1 MQSKATTV
9 DQYLK
14 EIPEN
19 RKQALSQ
26 LREIFLSELKGYT
39 EEMNYGMPVYSLN
52 EVVEAGFAS
61 QKNYISIYILKE
73 QVVNDFRARL
83 VGANIGKGC
92 IRYSN
97 PNRIDWEVIR
107 GLIRA
112 SNESSDPPSC

>member
-9 DQYLK
+9 DQYL
-14 EIPEN
+14 EELPEN
-19 RKQALSQ
+19 RKQALKQ

-39 EEMNYGMPVYSLN
+39 EAMNYGMPVYSLN
-52 EVVEAGFAS
+52 GVEEAGFAS

-97 PNRIDWEVIR
+97 PNRIDWTVIR
-107 GLIRA
+107 ELIRA
-112 SNESSDPPSC
+112 AYESSDPTPC